1 MELLF
6 WYSSPVPDYLKATV
20 DTITRIHHQEKEGD
34 ILAFLTG
41 QVSIFI
47 LPGNIISS
55 TGKAQNKH
63 ISCILSKYLPCC
75 SKMKTYLK
83 YITPSDYAN
92 PTRSTCSQI
101 FLQQYFTV
109 IQLLVL
115 IFGYQKLTVSV
126 PFPFSLFGFLEW
138 QQVIL
143 KIRELILCLNWCYIF
158 LNERLYLSKSL
169 SGTFQ
174 FILQKTVMNWNVKLV
189 IFWWGVAQQQ

>member
-1 MELLF
+1 
-6 WYSSPVPDYLKATV
+6 
-20 DTITRIHHQEKEGD
+20 
-34 ILAFLTG
+34 
-41 QVSIFI
+41 
-47 LPGNIISS
+47 
-55 TGKAQNKH
+55 
-63 ISCILSKYLPCC
+63 
-75 SKMKTYLK
+75 MKTYLK

-126 PFPFSLFGFLEW
+126 PFPCSLFGFLEW

-158 LNERLYLSKSL
+158 LNERHWFKSWWSNWCFVLCPLTKCFICVVIVLPAENVNWLKLTVYLRL
-169 SGTFQ
+169 T
-174 FILQKTVMNWNVKLV
+174 NVPHS
-189 IFWWGVAQQQ
+189 

>member
-1 MELLF
+1 
-6 WYSSPVPDYLKATV
+6 
-20 DTITRIHHQEKEGD
+20 
-34 ILAFLTG
+34 
-41 QVSIFI
+41 
-47 LPGNIISS
+47 
-55 TGKAQNKH
+55 
-63 ISCILSKYLPCC
+63 
-75 SKMKTYLK
+75 MKTYLK

-126 PFPFSLFGFLEW
+126 PFPCSLFGFLEW

-174 FILQKTVMNWNVKLV
+174 FILQKTVMWYFGGALLSSNRAIGIWPVAKKTLV
-189 IFWWGVAQQQ
+189 QILVEQLMLCVISFDKVLYLCCHSSTSWKCELT